1 MTNKKKTI
9 LDPVELRRR
18 AEDKLKE
25 KTSASTPSEE
35 ADVRKLLHEMQ
46 VHQIELELQ
55 NEELRAAQQELEATR
70 DRYADLY
77 DFAPVGYCTLD
88 EKGIILEANL
98 TAATLL
104 GVERG
109 KLIKQPITRFILKA
123 DQNMYYHHRQQ
134 LFDTG
139 EPQSCELRM
148 LKQDG
153 TEFWGNLSGSI
164 SLDADESP
172 VYRISINDITER
184 KRIDQ
189 QIHYLK
195 KAESLKRMA
204 GAIAHRYNNLMTAV
218 MGNLEL
224 TLDNLS
230 KDSNLREQLTE
241 AMGAARSAS
250 DLGGTMLAY
259 LGQTVALRLPLDL
272 CDICHQELPSVK
284 TALPE
289 NVALKTDLPTI
300 GPSIM
305 ANSSQIRQ
313 ILHNLIVNAWES
325 LEGQPGEIFLV
336 VKTVRPT
343 DIPVINR
350 LPIDFLIEDADY
362 ACLEIADTGCG
373 IPEKV
378 YENIFD
384 PFFTTKFAGRG
395 LGLAVALSAIR
406 VHGGCITSTSTEKRG
421 SVFRVF
427 LPMTIEPVLRPE
439 EDSLRKA
446 TALSDGGTVLFI
458 DDQPA
463 ARRIGSIM
471 LKRLGFKAIEAED
484 GIQAIE
490 LFRECQDEIR
500 CVLSDLTMP
509 RMNGWETLEAL
520 RRIAPNIPVILTSGY
535 DQTHVL
541 KGMHPEMPQ
550 AFLHKPYLAADLKI
564 ALVKALSLNNLP
576 EK

>member
-1 MTNKKKTI
+1 MTDKKKAAS
-9 LDPVELRRR
+9 DPAELRRR
-18 AEDKLKE
+18 AEDELKE
-25 KTSASTPSEE
+25 KTSVSTPSEE
-35 ADVRKLLHEMQ
+35 ADVHKLLHELQ
-46 VHQIELELQ
+46 VHQIELEMQ
-55 NEELRAAQQELEATR
+55 NEELHTAQLELETSR

-77 DFAPVGYCTLD
+77 DFAPVGYCTINA
-88 EKGIILEANL
+88 EGIILEANL

-104 GVERG
+104 NVERS
-109 KLIKQPITRFILKA
+109 KLIKQPLARFILKT

-148 LKQDG
+148 IKSDG

-164 SLDADESP
+164 NLDDDEYP
-172 VYRISINDITER
+172 LCRMSINDITER

-218 MGNLEL
+218 VGNLEL
-224 TLDNLS
+224 SLDKLS
-230 KDSNLREQLTE
+230 KDSNLHEQLTD

-259 LGQTVALRLPLDL
+259 LGQTVAQRLPLDL
-272 CDICHQELPSVK
+272 CDICRQELPSVK

-289 NVALKTDLPTI
+289 NVVLKTDLPAI

-313 ILHNLIVNAWES
+313 ILHNMIVNAWES

-336 VKTVRPT
+336 VKTVHPT
-343 DIPVINR
+343 DIPVTNR
-350 LPIDFLIEDADY
+350 LPIEFRMEDADY

-373 IPEKV
+373 IPEAV

-384 PFFTTKFAGRG
+384 PFFTTKFTGRG
-395 LGLAVALSAIR
+395 LGLAVALGAIKA
-406 VHGGCITSTSTEKRG
+406 HDGCIIVGSAG
-421 SVFRVF
+421 NHVSVFRVF
-427 LPMTIEPVLRPE
+427 LPITSEAVLTPE
-439 EDSLRKA
+439 VPLLKKA
-446 TALSDGGTVLFI
+446 AEFTDGGTVLFV
-458 DDQPA
+458 DDQPS
-463 ARRIGSIM
+463 ARRLGSIM
-471 LKRLGFKAIEAED
+471 LMRLGFKVIEAED

-509 RMNGWETLEAL
+509 RMNGWETLETL

-535 DQTHVL
+535 DHPHVME
-541 KGMHPEMPQ
+541 GVHPEMPQ
-550 AFLHKPYLAADLKI
+550 AFLQKPYLLADLKM
-564 ALVKALSLNNLP
+564 ALAKALC
-576 EK
+576 

>member
-1 MTNKKKTI
+1 MSDKKKAPS
-9 LDPVELRRR
+9 DPAELRRR
-18 AEDKLKE
+18 AEDKLNE
-25 KTSASTPSEE
+25 KTSASTPLEE
-35 ADVRKLLHEMQ
+35 ADVRKLLHELQ
-46 VHQIELELQ
+46 VHQIELEMQ
-55 NEELRAAQQELEATR
+55 NEELRAAQQELETSR
-70 DRYADLY
+70 NRYADLY

-88 EKGIILEANL
+88 DYGIILEANL

-104 GVERG
+104 GVERSKLVG
-109 KLIKQPITRFILKA
+109 KPITRFILKA
-123 DQNMYYHHRQQ
+123 DQKVYYHHRQQ

-153 TEFWGNLSGSI
+153 AEFWGNLSGSS

-189 QIHYLK
+189 QHHYLK

-230 KDSNLREQLTE
+230 KDSNLHEQLTE
-241 AMGAARSAS
+241 AMGAAQSAS
-250 DLGGTMLAY
+250 DLGGMMLAY

-272 CDICHQELPSVK
+272 CDICRQELSSVK

-289 NVALKTDLPTI
+289 NVALKTDLPAI
-300 GPSIM
+300 RPSIM

-336 VKTVRPT
+336 VKTVLPS

-350 LPIDFLIEDADY
+350 LPIDFRIEAADY
-362 ACLEIADTGCG
+362 ACMEIADTGCG
-373 IPEKV
+373 IPEKA
-378 YENIFD
+378 YENIYD
-384 PFFTTKFAGRG
+384 PFFTTKFTGRG

-406 VHGGCITSTSTEKRG
+406 GHGGCITSTSTQKRG

-439 EDSLRKA
+439 EDSLLKA
-446 TALSDGGTVLFI
+446 TALSDGGTVLII
-458 DDQPA
+458 DDQPS
-463 ARRIGSIM
+463 ARCIVYRFHHAQAS
-471 LKRLGFKAIEAED
+471 RL
-484 GIQAIE
+484 Q
-490 LFRECQDEIR
+490 
-500 CVLSDLTMP
+500 
-509 RMNGWETLEAL
+509 
-520 RRIAPNIPVILTSGY
+520 GY
-535 DQTHVL
+535 
-541 KGMHPEMPQ
+541 
-550 AFLHKPYLAADLKI
+550 
-564 ALVKALSLNNLP
+564 
-576 EK
+576 